1 MASPRQKATRARSV
15 ARRQLMQALYQW
27 QLSGQP
33 WQDVYQQFASAPE
46 FGQADGEYFREALM
60 QVVQGA
66 ATLDEELARH
76 AEIPPGRM
84 DPVEHAILLVGLWE
98 LVNRLD
104 VPYRVVIN
112 DDRPDAWFADITN
125 FDLSL
130 VRWTYLKAAE
140 MALAL
145 GREEEAQTWA
155 ISSIFSRK

>member
-60 QVVQGA
+60 QVVNGA
-66 ATLDEELARH
+66 TALDEDLARH
-76 AEIPPGRM
+76 AEIPPVQM
-84 DPVEHAILLVGLWE
+84 DPVEHAILLLGLWE

-112 DDRPDAWFADITN
+112 ESVELAKRFGATDGHRFVNAVLDRASMVHRAPE
-125 FDLSL
+125 
-130 VRWTYLKAAE
+130 RGAA
-140 MALAL
+140 
-145 GREEEAQTWA
+145 
-155 ISSIFSRK
+155 